1 MKLKKLESY
10 QDYYDAQNGRSG
22 MKASQIN
29 LGLIVDIFNL
39 ESEDKS
45 INILDIGCR
54 DATAVDFLHGKD
66 FKNTYG
72 FDIGERARETWYNT
86 YDKEFVDKYL
96 TVSDVHKG
104 IPFDKKFQLILSS
117 HVIEHL
123 YDAPKAIQHM
133 YDHLV
138 EDGFLFTQVPIQ
150 PEERFLNAKPHY
162 YMFDNM
168 NDYISLF
175 DSNKFKVVHQ
185 EEGYRAANPEAT
197 LILQRIS

>member
-29 LGLIVDIFNL
+29 LELIMNIFNL
-39 ESEDKS
+39 ESEDKN

-54 DATAVDFLHGKD
+54 DATAVDFLHSKG

-72 FDIGERARETWYNT
+72 FDIGERAKETWYNT
-86 YDKEFVDKYL
+86 YDKAFVDNYL
-96 TVSDVHKG
+96 TVNDVHEG
-104 IPFDKKFQLILSS
+104 IPYNKEFQLILSS

-123 YDAPKAIQHM
+123 FDAPKAIEHM
-133 YDHLV
+133 YKHLTTG
-138 EDGFLFTQVPIQ
+138 GFLFTQVPIQ

-162 YMFDNM
+162 YMFDSM
-168 NDYISLF
+168 DDYISLF
-175 DSNKFKVVHQ
+175 DETKFKVVHQ
-185 EEGYRAANPEAT
+185 EEGFKAANPEAT
-197 LILQRIS
+197 LILQKL

>member
-29 LGLIVDIFNL
+29 LNLIMDIFNL
-39 ESEDKS
+39 ESEDRS

-54 DATAVDFLHGKD
+54 DATAVDFLYKKG
-66 FKNTYG
+66 FNNIYG
-72 FDIGERARETWYNT
+72 FDIGDRARETWYST
-86 YDKEFVDKYL
+86 YDKAFVDNHL
-96 TVSDVHKG
+96 TVGDVHEG
-104 IPFDKKFQLILSS
+104 IPYDKQFQLILSS

-123 YDAPKAIQHM
+123 YDAPKAIEDM
-133 YDHLV
+133 YNHLV
-138 EDGFLFTQVPIQ
+138 DGGFLFTQVPIQ

-168 NDYISLF
+168 DDYISLF
-175 DSNKFKVVHQ
+175 DSKKFKVVHQ
-185 EEGYRAANPEAT
+185 EEGFKAANPEAT
-197 LILQRIS
+197 LILQKI

>member
-29 LGLIVDIFNL
+29 LSLITDIFNL
-39 ESEDKS
+39 DEEDKNIS
-45 INILDIGCR
+45 ILDIGCR
-54 DATAVDFLHGKD
+54 DATAVDFLHSKG
-66 FKNTYG
+66 FTNTFG

-86 YDKEFVDKYL
+86 YDKSFVDKYL
-96 TVSDVHKG
+96 TVNDVHKG
-104 IPFDKKFQLILSS
+104 IPFTQKFTLILSS

-123 YDAPKAIQHM
+123 YDAKVAIEHM
-133 YDHLV
+133 YNSLV
-138 EDGFLFTQVPIQ
+138 DDGFLFTQVPIQ

-162 YMFDNM
+162 YMFESMD
-168 NDYISLF
+168 DYISLF
-175 DSNKFKVVHQ
+175 DKSKFRVVYQ

-197 LILQRIS
+197 LILQKI